1 MRADRVTLAGI
12 ATCALPVA
20 AYSSWSQFET
30 SRMTGVP
37 VGLAWVMPMATDASA
52 TVATRVWLNSEHPRP
67 IRRYAA
73 TVALGCMLLSVAGAA
88 THLVL
93 ADQQSPPQ
101 MWLRLLIGGL
111 PSLALA
117 ALVHLGALLSAR
129 PEPAPTRAAG
139 RPQAPRRQ
147 AAPNSR
153 SPQRD
158 TASAASGDPP
168 TPPGPIRPEPAIGAG
183 SKRAAMLA
191 ALDEDPTLTGAIL
204 DQQFGTTGYGRA
216 VVRAWRNSHRAMLT
230 PAVGE

>member
-117 ALVHLGALLSAR
+117 ALVHLGALLSAAPRTRTDTSRR
-129 PEPAPTRAAG
+129 PPPGPATAG
-139 RPQAPRRQ
+139 RPQLALT
-147 AAPNSR
+147 
-153 SPQRD
+153 
-158 TASAASGDPP
+158 TARYRLG
-168 TPPGPIRPEPAIGAG
+168 G
-183 SKRAAMLA
+183 
-191 ALDEDPTLTGAIL
+191 
-204 DQQFGTTGYGRA
+204 
-216 VVRAWRNSHRAMLT
+216 
-230 PAVGE
+230 VG